1 MTTAATGGVRRSDRR
16 GAALIRAYYNEID
29 PFACEWLRE
38 LMKDGLISEGDIDE
52 RSITEVDPQD
62 LRGYTRLH
70 FFAGT
75 GGWELALNL
84 AGWGDRPA
92 MSGSPPCQP
101 FSVAGKGEGFG
112 DERHLFPAWFRLIKV
127 CRPPVIFGE
136 QVESAIK
143 HGWLDLVFGDL
154 ERMSY
159 AVASLVFKACA
170 VGAPHQRER
179 LYWVADAGAL
189 GNADHG
195 GQGPDGGGAGA
206 DAEREAA
213 PEDVEPRLSA
223 FWSDAR
229 WIGCRD
235 GKLRP
240 VPPQPGVRGVGDGL
254 PSGVGRGCE
263 ADRFP
268 LCGVTPNRT
277 QRLKGYGNAIVPQA
291 GAAFVRAFMETR
303 LEATRAVRCRHLRKV
318 KACAAKPAIRNRPS
332 CPIRIP

>member
-1 MTTAATGGVRRSDRR
+1 MTTAAARSVSRADSR

-29 PFACEWLRE
+29 PFACAWLRE
-38 LMKDGLISEGDIDE
+38 LMKDGLISDGDIDE

-70 FFAGT
+70 FF
-75 GGWELALNL
+75 GGVGAWDYALQL
-84 AGWGDRPA
+84 AGWDDSRDGICWT
-92 MSGSPPCQP
+92 GSVPCQP
-101 FSVAGKGEGFG
+101 FSVAGKGEGFR
-112 DERHLFPAWFRLIKV
+112 DERHLFPAWLRLIEA

-136 QVESAIK
+136 QVAIAARGREIRK
-143 HGWLDLVFGDL
+143 AASQAGQKPSWLDLVLGELEDL
-154 ERMSY
+154 GY
-159 AVASLVFKACA
+159 AAGAANFPASS

-179 LYWVADAGAL
+179 LYWVADAGVL
-189 GNADHG
+189 GDADDG
-195 GQGPDGGGAGA
+195 GQVTYGGGAGA

-229 WIGCRD
+229 WIECRD

-240 VPPQPGVRGVGDGL
+240 VPFQPGVRGVGNGV

-277 QRLKGYGNAIVPQA
+277 QRLRGYGNAIVPQA
-291 GAAFVRAFMETR
+291 GAAFVRAFMET
-303 LEATRAVRCRHLRKV
+303 KV
-318 KACAAKPAIRNRPS
+318 
-332 CPIRIP
+332 